1 MDELPE
7 EEKAGIPAWVVTFA
21 DLMSLLMCFFVLLL
35 SFSEIDAQKF
45 KQIAGEL
52 SKAFGV
58 QREVPVLEV
67 PMGTSP
73 IFDQFSPAPP
83 EPTVVNEVK
92 QTTTDE
98 QPELET
104 LKSPTDVAV
113 ESTTDEQP
121 ELETL
126 KSPTDV
132 AVESAIQEELEK
144 TLEQVRSVLETAIED
159 GRVNLIQDNHRIIV
173 RVEEKGAF
181 PSGSADLTWEFE
193 GLLLEMAD
201 ILVQIPGKLT
211 IEGHTDDVPI
221 RTQRFY
227 SNWDLSAARAAAVAN
242 ALLAEGNL
250 KPARLAVT
258 GLAYTEP
265 RVPNTSSE
273 NRAKNRRVEIIID
286 LSGPI
291 EEQEMRLRE
300 LMNPEADVSAAPDSR
315 SSDDSDQDELL
326 W

>member
-113 ESTTDEQP
+113 ES
-121 ELETL
+121 
-126 KSPTDV
+126 
-132 AVESAIQEELEK
+132 AIQDELDK